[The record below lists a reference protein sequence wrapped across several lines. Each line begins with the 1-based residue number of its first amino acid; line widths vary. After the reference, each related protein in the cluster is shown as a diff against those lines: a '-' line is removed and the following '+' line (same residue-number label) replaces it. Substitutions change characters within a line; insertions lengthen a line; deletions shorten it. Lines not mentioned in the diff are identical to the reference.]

1 MSRKNKPYDLSVV
14 LPVYNESANLF
25 LLYDEL
31 IDNLDKIGIN
41 SIEIIF
47 VNDGSTDESISI
59 IKSLANKDERVKFI
73 DLSRNFGQQIALIAG
88 INQAL
93 GNRIVIMDSDL
104 QDHPSLIPELYAK
117 MDEGYDVV
125 YAKRSKRKGES
136 IFKTVTA
143 KLFYRILSKLTR
155 CKIPVDT
162 GDFRIISRKVAD
174 VLIQMKE
181 QQKFFRGQVAW
192 IGLNQTYVEFERSK
206 RQLGKTGYS
215 VKKMWRFAIDGITS
229 FSDFP
234 LKFATYLGFV
244 VSFVAF
250 ILMIWALYQRF
261 IAKEYVQGW
270 TSLILSILFIGGI
283 QLISL
288 GIIGEYISRIGNNV
302 KGRPLYIVKETNIDE
317 EIKEKES

>member
-1 MSRKNKPYDLSVV
+1 MMEKANTYDLSVI
-14 LPVYNESANLF
+14 LPVYNESANLY

-31 IDNLDKIGIN
+31 IKNLDIVK

-59 IKSLANKDERVKFI
+59 IKSLAKKDNRVKYI

-88 INQAL
+88 IHKAQ
-93 GNRIVIMDSDL
+93 GNRIVIMDCDL
-104 QDHPSLIPELYAK
+104 QDPPSLIPELYKK

-136 IFKTVTA
+136 IFKTLTA

-192 IGLNQTYVEFERSK
+192 IGLNQTYVEFERNK
-206 RQLGKTGYS
+206 RQQGKTGYS

-250 ILMIWALYQRF
+250 VLMMWALYQRF

-302 KGRPLYIVKETNIDE
+302 KDRPLYIIKETNIDE
-317 EIKEKES
+317 EKK

>member
-104 QDHPSLIPELYAK
+104 QDPPSLIPELYAK